1 MKTTIITTVI
11 ALLIV
16 GFSACTDQNS
26 IIDGQYNAYKLK
38 HFRIFLKQ
46 NPTDK
51 ELQDSVKLYE
61 MYLKINKENYASY
74 GMGSKGDFE
83 KEIERYLKSCK

>member
-1 MKTTIITTVI
+1 MKTTIINTVI

-16 GFSACTDQNS
+16 GFSACTDQDS
-26 IIDGQYNAYKLK
+26 ITDGQHNAYKLK
-38 HFRIFLKQ
+38 HLRTFLKQ

-51 ELQDSVKLYE
+51 GLQDSVKLYE

-74 GMGSKGDFE
+74 GMGSKNDFDR
-83 KEIERYLKSCK
+83 EIERYLKSCK